1 MGITQYTSFLDQQLE
16 VMMNFRELIRLKKE
30 KLGEPAEDGK
40 TAAEKA
46 SEEGS
51 LEKAT
56 SDMEGLK
63 LFEYFVEVQIN
74 AIEQGKSL
82 TEEFK
87 DKIEEMETRSKE
99 EKAAK
104 LKEETELRQAEKIKE
119 KAQKAFERAKEKIEE
134 ENRKNGEALIE
145 LSDEELMEEAMA
157 QEEAKVKPKE
167 ASKTKSKTTTKKE
180 KPEQEEPDSL
190 FDLFGEE

>member
-145 LSDEELMEEAMA
+145 LSDEELMEEAIA
-157 QEEAKVKPKE
+157 QEEAKAKPKE

>member
-40 TAAEKA
+40 ATAEKA

-145 LSDEELMEEAMA
+145 LSDEELMEEAIA
-157 QEEAKVKPKE
+157 QEEAKAKPKE

>member
-40 TAAEKA
+40 AAAEKA

>member
-99 EKAAK
+99 QKAAK

-145 LSDEELMEEAMA
+145 LSDEELMEEAIA
-157 QEEAKVKPKE
+157 QEEAKAKPKE